1 MSLVYNEDQLQL
13 LDSARDFLAARSP
26 VAAQRALRDEK
37 SPLGYD
43 PKVWEGMIELGWSAV
58 ALPEEHGGLNFGFAG
73 FAPLF
78 EQIGRHLTA
87 SPMLSSIVLCA
98 GLIEQLGS
106 ADQKALLPALICGE
120 KRFALA
126 LEECARHQPETCS
139 LIARKT
145 SEGYRLSGR
154 KVWVA
159 DAQGADSWLVV
170 ARSEAGQ
177 RAIFIVPADTQG
189 VSVSPRQ
196 MIDARNMAE
205 LTFEDALVEA
215 SALLACG
222 NTENALER
230 VLEQGRTCLAAE
242 LLGLSETLFEMTID
256 YLKTRVQFDAA
267 IGSFQALQHRAAR
280 LYIELQLAR
289 SAVMGAFE
297 CLERTADNAAECAR
311 LSSLAK
317 WKANQAAQLISNE
330 AVQMHGGIGVTDE
343 YDLGLYLKRIRLAQ
357 AQLGHSE
364 FLARRY
370 AEASQGNS

>member
-1 MSLVYNEDQLQL
+1 M
-13 LDSARDFLAARSP
+13 
-26 VAAQRALRDEK
+26 
-37 SPLGYD
+37 
-43 PKVWEGMIELGWSAV
+43 
-58 ALPEEHGGLNFGFAG
+58 
-73 FAPLF
+73 
-78 EQIGRHLTA
+78 
-87 SPMLSSIVLCA
+87 
-98 GLIEQLGS
+98 
-106 ADQKALLPALICGE
+106 
-120 KRFALA
+120 
-126 LEECARHQPETCS
+126 
-139 LIARKT
+139 
-145 SEGYRLSGR
+145 
-154 KVWVA
+154 
-159 DAQGADSWLVV
+159 
-170 ARSEAGQ
+170 
-177 RAIFIVPADTQG
+177 
-189 VSVSPRQ
+189 
-196 MIDARNMAE
+196 
-205 LTFEDALVEA
+205 
-215 SALLACG
+215 
-222 NTENALER
+222 
-230 VLEQGRTCLAAE
+230 
-242 LLGLSETLFEMTID
+242 LGLSETLFEMTID